1 MDDKPK
7 TIATVLAAA
16 QLELTD
22 PPRSSFNPHFKSKY
36 ADLCTVL
43 QAVRPTL
50 AKHGIAITQSTRVE
64 DDGRML
70 LVTRLSWCD
79 EEIVGYYPVTPQ
91 QNTPQ
96 GLGAALTYA
105 RRYALASMVGVAAD
119 DDRDG
124 EEAAKAPKKSDKVA
138 RDEAADLAAFI
149 AKVKACNDIEELRTW
164 RADAARIGA
173 AATAALNARGAA
185 LKAAAEAP

>member
-1 MDDKPK
+1 MEDRPK

-16 QLELTD
+16 QAELMD

-50 AKHGIAITQSTRVE
+50 AKHGIAITQATRVE
-64 DDGRML
+64 EDGRVL
-70 LVTRLSWCD
+70 LITRLSWAD

-96 GLGAALTYA
+96 GMGAALTYA
-105 RRYALASMVGVAAD
+105 RRYALASLVGVAAD
-119 DDRDG
+119 DDLDG
-124 EEAAKAPKKSDKVA
+124 EEQAKAPKKSEKAKADEVA
-138 RDEAADLAAFI
+138 DVAEFI
-149 AKVKACNDIEELRTW
+149 GKVKACNNVDDLRAM
-164 RADAARIGA
+164 RADASRLGA
-173 AATAALNARGAA
+173 AAYAAWSAKGQA
-185 LKAAAEAP
+185 LKAAAEAQ